1 MIGQENLLKEIDK
14 QIKQNTFPRF
24 AILVGTRGGGKKLI
38 AHHIANE
45 LEGMEY
51 ILQDVSIASVRDM
64 IEDAYT
70 IKDLT
75 IYVIP
80 DADSMSIAARN
91 AMLKVVEEPPNNA
104 YFIMTLENENNTLS
118 TIKSRGTI
126 FNMDNYKADELA
138 LYSQSL
144 ELPQEARE
152 IAIDLCDTPG
162 EINLLSSY
170 DIEAFYD
177 YVQLVVDNIAEVSG
191 ANAFKIADKVA
202 LKDGAEGYDLKLF
215 WTAFIHNVAY
225 NKDKKYWNAI
235 PITDKALQQL
245 RIRGINRVF
254 LMDKWILDVR
264 QAWMED

>member
-1 MIGQENLLKEIDK
+1 VIGQENLLKEIDK

-24 AILVGTRGGGKKLI
+24 AILVGARGSGKKLL
-38 AHHIANE
+38 ANHIGE
-45 LEGMEY
+45 LLNAIVIETG
-51 ILQDVSIASVRDM
+51 IGIDDVRAM
-64 IEDAYT
+64 IENT
-70 IKDLT
+70 NKMVSTTLHI
-75 IYVIP
+75 IP

-126 FNMDNYKADELA
+126 FNMDNYKADELE

-162 EINLLSSY
+162 ELNLLSSY

-215 WTAFIHNVAY
+215 WTAFIHNVVST
-225 NKDKKYWNAI
+225 KDRKYWNAI
-235 PITDKALQQL
+235 SITDKALQQL
-245 RIRGINRVF
+245 RIRGVNRVF

>member
-14 QIKQNTFPRF
+14 QIKQNTLPRF
-24 AILVGTRGGGKKLI
+24 VILVGTRGSGKKLI

-75 IYVIP
+75 VYVIP

-126 FNMDNYKADELA
+126 FHMDNYSQNELTEFCKNKFNGVVINFA
-138 LYSQSL
+138 LATCQ
-144 ELPQEARE
+144 
-152 IAIDLCDTPG
+152 TPG
-162 EINLLSSY
+162 ELELMYSIN
-170 DIEAFYD
+170 IKEFEN
-177 YVQLVVDNIAEVSG
+177 YVHLVIDNIAEVSG
-191 ANAFKIADKVA
+191 ANAFKIADRVA

-215 WTAFIHNVAY
+215 WTAFIHNVVS

-264 QAWMED
+264 QAWVEV